1 MPVCLYIVDRLAIP
15 KETYSYLKKKIKIK
29 ETFTQELLET
39 KKLFFRK
46 RVRSTDSFPNP
57 TNDQLFVIEPQI

>member
-29 ETFTQELLET
+29 ETCTQDLLET
-39 KKLFFRK
+39 KKTFFVEK
-46 RVRSTDSFPNP
+46 S
-57 TNDQLFVIEPQI
+57 QIY